1 MRTLLPSGV
10 SASDLASSAPVTAF
24 TWSESTPEGALNTA
38 ARASITCSPQDGSEY
53 AALTISG
60 DLPAG

>member
-1 MRTLLPSGV
+1 MPSGV
-10 SASDLASSAPVTAF
+10 AASDLATSAPVTSF
-24 TWSESTPEGALNTA
+24 TWSESAPEGAQNTA
-38 ARASITCSPQDGSEY
+38 ARASVTCSPQDGSEY